1 MPTPPNVLLLFTDM
15 QRADTIGALGNPVIR
30 TPHLDRLAREGTAFT
45 RAYAPSPVC
54 IPARYAMHY
63 GRCPA
68 RTGLADNKTMPPDQ
82 GDSLP
87 SSLAALGYDTAAIGK
102 CHFTPDRLAMRGF
115 GQRLVQEE
123 CRSDPERDDYCRFL
137 RERGSDFDEPHGTRG
152 EMYYIP
158 QVSLHPAAEHPTQWV
173 GDRTLDFLQSRQT
186 SARPWFLFSSFI
198 HPHPPFAP
206 PKPWHKL
213 YRSFDMPLPEAPTGQ
228 DALLC
233 WVNHHQNRYKYRDRG
248 TDLQLL
254 RNIKAY
260 YYATISFVDFQIGR
274 IRQQLESSGQLEN
287 TLVIFAS
294 DHGEYLGDYGC
305 FGKRGMHDASARV
318 PLLFRWPGRFPAG
331 QCCRQAASLVDI
343 FPTVLAAAGG
353 EPADR
358 DLDGEDLSTLMA
370 NPGRRRFVYSQFQN
384 GANAIHMIADDRY
397 KYIWSCR
404 DQREWLFDRLSDP
417 RETASRASLP
427 SCRAIKDELKNHLLA
442 YLHRHGVPGAARQ
455 NRDTLEWQKHPPA
468 DESWRLDPDA
478 GLLTQDHE
486 HAPPSF
492 PPEYTTP

>member
-1 MPTPPNVLLLFTDM
+1 MPTPPNVLFLFTDM

-30 TPHLDRLAREGTAFT
+30 TPHLDRLVREGTAFT
-45 RAYAPSPVC
+45 RAYSPSPVC

-63 GRCPA
+63 GRYPA

-87 SSLAALGYDTAAIGK
+87 AALAALGYDTAAIGK
-102 CHFTPDRLAMRGF
+102 CHFTPDRQASRGF
-115 GQRLVQEE
+115 GQRLIQEE
-123 CRSDPERDDYCRFL
+123 CCSNPDRDDYCRFL
-137 RERGSDFDEPHGTRG
+137 RERGADFDEPHGTRG

-158 QVSLHPAAEHPTQWV
+158 QVSLHPAAEHPTQWI
-173 GDRTLDFLQSRQT
+173 GDRTLDFLQSRQ
-186 SARPWFLFSSFI
+186 SPKRPWFLFSSFI

-213 YRSFDMPLPEAPTGQ
+213 YRSFDMPLPETPADH

-233 WVNHHQNRYKYRDRG
+233 WVNHQQNRYKYRDRG

-260 YYATISFVDFQIGR
+260 YYATISFVDFQVGR
-274 IRQQLESSGQLEN
+274 ILRQLESSGQLEN

-294 DHGEYLGDYGC
+294 DHGEYLGDYRC

-318 PLLFRWPGRFPAG
+318 PLLFRLPGLFPAG
-331 QCCRQAASLVDI
+331 QCCPQAVSLVDI

-353 EPADR
+353 NPGDR
-358 DLDGEDLSTLMA
+358 DLDGKNLPTLMA
-370 NPGRRRFVYSQFQN
+370 DPTRRRFVYSQFQN
-384 GANAIHMIADDRY
+384 GVNAIHMIADDRY
-397 KYIWSCR
+397 KYVWSCR
-404 DQREWLFDRLSDP
+404 DQREWLFDHQADP
-417 RETASRASLP
+417 RETASRAGLP
-427 SCRAIKDELKNHLLA
+427 SCRSVAAELKNALLH
-442 YLHRHGVPGAARQ
+442 YLHQHSVPGAALESNDR
-455 NRDTLEWQKHPPA
+455 LEWRTHPPA

-478 GLLTQDHE
+478 GLIIQDHE
-486 HAPPSF
+486 HTPPAF
-492 PPEYTTP
+492 PPEYSGL